1 MKTLIAVADIER
13 DRAVVQTGLALAG
26 EDDVVLASVI
36 EVPEDVTLAAAQP
49 QAKQL
54 RRSLELLAA
63 EVAPGRRVRSLVT
76 VARRGW
82 DAIREA
88 ATTERPEV
96 LLVGWRRP
104 GWDIL
109 GLTIEEV
116 LRDPPC
122 DLAVVKGAPA
132 RARRILVPVR
142 GGRYAQLAARIG
154 TELARS
160 SDGAVTLLHVAGRN
174 GSRGRSPLYQLL
186 GERAYDERVERLV
199 TRSGDPV
206 KVITDELA
214 DHDAIVFGATG
225 REGAEDPLG
234 PVGQAMLAAA
244 KNAIVVR
251 TRAPL
256 ASGVFLARPRL
267 PEDRAERSKVVGEMV
282 DKWFAQNTFSSTEFA
297 DLRRLVE
304 EKERQGLRISVGLP
318 ALNEEATI
326 RRVIHSIR
334 SRLVE
339 RIPLVDEIVVIDS
352 RSEDRT
358 REIAADEGV
367 AVFIHDEVLPECG
380 SYRGKGEAL
389 WKSLHVMTGDLVVWV
404 DTDVSSHH
412 PKFVYGILGPLLTRP
427 DIQFVKAFYQRPLRM
442 GDELQATGGGRVTEL
457 AARPILNLFF
467 PELSGIVQPLAG
479 EQGGRRAL
487 LEQLPFFSGYGVET
501 GLLVDILQRAGLGAI
516 AQVDMKQRIHRNQ
529 SLYRLSM
536 MSFEVLQVAL
546 RRVGEAQ
553 GTRLLEE
560 ANFTMKLIT
569 ASEGRL
575 HLEMQDIIDI
585 ERPPIASVPAY
596 QQRRAR

>member
-1 MKTLIAVADIER
+1 
-13 DRAVVQTGLALAG
+13 
-26 EDDVVLASVI
+26 
-36 EVPEDVTLAAAQP
+36 
-49 QAKQL
+49 QL

-186 GERAYDERVERLV
+186 GERAYDERVERPV
-199 TRSGDPV
+199 TPSGHP
-206 KVITDELA
+206 
-214 DHDAIVFGATG
+214 
-225 REGAEDPLG
+225 
-234 PVGQAMLAAA
+234 
-244 KNAIVVR
+244 
-251 TRAPL
+251 
-256 ASGVFLARPRL
+256 
-267 PEDRAERSKVVGEMV
+267 
-282 DKWFAQNTFSSTEFA
+282 
-297 DLRRLVE
+297 VE

-412 PKFVYGILGPLLTRP
+412 PKFVYGI
-427 DIQFVKAFYQRPLRM
+427 
-442 GDELQATGGGRVTEL
+442 
-457 AARPILNLFF
+457 
-467 PELSGIVQPLAG
+467 
-479 EQGGRRAL
+479 
-487 LEQLPFFSGYGVET
+487 
-501 GLLVDILQRAGLGAI
+501 
-516 AQVDMKQRIHRNQ
+516 
-529 SLYRLSM
+529 
-536 MSFEVLQVAL
+536 
-546 RRVGEAQ
+546 
-553 GTRLLEE
+553 
-560 ANFTMKLIT
+560 
-569 ASEGRL
+569 
-575 HLEMQDIIDI
+575 
-585 ERPPIASVPAY
+585 
-596 QQRRAR
+596 